1 MKKYIKNTNLVP
13 IDNKIKIFSQLSD
26 VPLDLSNEIVLVEGL
41 GVYQCNNSNITQI
54 YNDGRNVSGAILGE
68 IRMFYGNT
76 IPTGWLEL
84 NGSTFD
90 ANAFP
95 LLYSF
100 LGTNKVP
107 DYREMALRGGTPV
120 GTFSDDAMGSHSH
133 TVSGTGNHSHAFS
146 YSQHFHTYKSEYA
159 AKTCCGRNC
168 TSNYCGCDTVPK
180 ICGDFTTSAACNCS
194 AMSVTANTSGITI
207 GASPWAST
215 VTRAREVGVRYIMF
229 AGA

>member
-26 VPLDLSNEIVLVEGL
+26 IPLDLSNEIVLVEGI
-41 GVYQCNNSNITQI
+41 GVYQCNNSSITQI
-54 YNDGRNVSGAILGE
+54 YNDGRNVSGAVLGE
-68 IRMFYGNT
+68 IRMFYGDT
-76 IPTGWLEL
+76 IPAGWLEL
-84 NGSTFD
+84 DGSTFD

-100 LGTNKVP
+100 LGTNIVP

-120 GTFSDDAMGSHSH
+120 GIFSNDAMGNHSHTVNGTGCHTHCISAGSSHSH
-133 TVSGTGNHSHAFS
+133 TADLGCIQYAEPCWREGCGS
-146 YSQHFHTYKSEYA
+146 YSRPRPTYG
-159 AKTCCGRNC
+159 CCATYYTGGC
-168 TSNYCGCDTVPK
+168 TV
-180 ICGDFTTSAACNCS
+180 SA
-194 AMSVTANTSGITI
+194 SVTSTTSGITV
-207 GASPWAST
+207 GNSPWAST